1 MTIRKVFLTIAAIF
15 VIAFSIQSVFAS
27 GVAVFHGKKA
37 HDSTIEL
44 EYLNRN
50 TIRMNIKQK
59 DAGDSYMLIRD
70 AKAYTVAVRN
80 GKTHVMD
87 MASLGGMAKNM
98 GIGSSNNFDQE
109 LLEVK
114 KTGRK
119 ETVAGYKGDVYSL
132 TWRDQKGTHTSDAV
146 LSSHRNVRE
155 FSNAWM
161 NMARIMASSVS
172 GEPISDTSIW
182 NFLATEDKGM
192 LRFGNDFVVTSI
204 VSKDINKNR
213 FILPAK
219 PMQMPGFGNMFSS
232 PKPVSKAQDNTQAPQ
247 QRQPEPEEKGG
258 WMSVFQKKSD
268 RQVDRQKNN
277 AEHRV
282 DSEVDSNIDKAID
295 KALDK
300 VFSW

>member
-1 MTIRKVFLTIAAIF
+1 MIIRKAFLTITAVF

-37 HDSTIEL
+37 QDSTIEL

-70 AKAYTVAVRN
+70 GKAYTVSVQN

-98 GIGSSNNFDQE
+98 GIGSSDNFDQE
-109 LLEVK
+109 LLKVK

-155 FSNAWM
+155 FSKAWM
-161 NMARIMASSVS
+161 NMARIMARSMS
-172 GEPISDTSIW
+172 GEPLSDTSIW

-192 LRFGNDFVVTSI
+192 LRFGDDFIVTSI

-232 PKPVSKAQDNTQAPQ
+232 PRPVSKAQDNTQAPQ
-247 QRQPEPEEKGG
+247 QRQPVPEEKGG
-258 WMSVFQKKSD
+258 WMSIFQKKSD

-282 DSEVDSNIDKAID
+282 DREVDSTIDKAID